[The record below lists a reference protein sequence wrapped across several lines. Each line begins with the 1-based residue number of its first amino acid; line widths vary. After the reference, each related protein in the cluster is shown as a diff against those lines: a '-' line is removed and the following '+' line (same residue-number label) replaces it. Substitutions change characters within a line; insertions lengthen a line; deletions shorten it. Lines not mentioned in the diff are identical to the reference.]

1 MVRRVLPRLIEVIP
15 LRRLAPSLL
24 AVATLV
30 SCGGAGVPEALATA
44 SASPSA
50 VPSAT
55 ATPSPTGAAGATTT
69 AAATGGLTFT
79 VAPGSKAVVRVNEQ
93 LADRPLPSDAV
104 LTSNKV
110 TGEFTLLPDG
120 TFAPGSKVV
129 VDLTGLASDNSLRDN
144 TVRRNVLETQ
154 RFPEAS
160 FVPAKATG
168 LPLPLP
174 ATADLTFRITGQLT
188 IHGVTKDA
196 TFDVTGKRSEG
207 DLQTVAS
214 VTPAMTFATFGMS
227 QPRVFTVISI
237 KDEIRLEV
245 DLVAKQKAG

>member
-1 MVRRVLPRLIEVIP
+1 MLLRLLAVIP
-15 LRRLAPSLL
+15 LRAL
-24 AVATLV
+24 AVALAAATLAA
-30 SCGGAGVPEALATA
+30 CGGAGVPEALATA
-44 SASPSA
+44 TASP
-50 VPSAT
+50 T
-55 ATPSPTGAAGATTT
+55 ATPSPTAAPSTVATA

-79 VAPGSKAVVRVNEQ
+79 VASGSKAVVRVNEQ

-104 LTSNKV
+104 LTSTRV
-110 TGEFTLLPDG
+110 SGEFTLLPDG
-120 TFAPGSKVV
+120 TFAPGSKIV
-129 VDLTGLASDNSLRDN
+129 VDLSGLASDNSLRDN
-144 TVRRNVLETQ
+144 TVRRSVLETQ

-160 FVPAKATG
+160 FVPVKATG

-174 ATADLTFRITGQLT
+174 AAADLAFQVTGQLT
-188 IHGVTKDA
+188 IHGVTKEA

-207 DLQTVAS
+207 DLQTAAN
-214 VTPAMTFATFGMS
+214 VTPAITFAAFGMS